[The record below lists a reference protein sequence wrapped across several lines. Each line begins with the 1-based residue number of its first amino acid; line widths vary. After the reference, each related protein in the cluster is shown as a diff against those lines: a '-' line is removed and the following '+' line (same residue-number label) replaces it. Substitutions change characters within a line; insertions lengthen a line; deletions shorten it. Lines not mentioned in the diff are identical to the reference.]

1 MTGQLAAFVVVAALL
16 VVMALGVLLR
26 SLLRGGSATPL
37 ADDTV
42 QSNLRILRAQLRE
55 LDDELAAGSLD
66 TPQHAAARTEL
77 ERRVLD
83 ETAAPSTAQRAT
95 RGRKSAIALALA
107 LPLAATVLYAHLGS
121 RDALNPAV
129 VAGSAAPTPAMPAS
143 PVDMEAA
150 LQTLAE
156 RLKAEPDNVESWALL
171 GRSLLQLDRAEPA
184 RDAFAQALRHRDND
198 AGLLVDYADALARV
212 QGRNLAGEP
221 ETLLQRAL
229 AIDPDHGKALA
240 LAGAAAMARQD
251 HDAALAHWTR
261 LRARLPPDTPTMQ
274 GLDAAI
280 DRARAA
286 KGLPPLA
293 GQSAVGSPAVSAA
306 AAADSGGA
314 LRVTVTVAP
323 ELAAKVHSGDTLFVF
338 ARAAEGSRMP
348 LAVSRQTLSAAP
360 KAPIVVQ
367 LDDPQAMTPQAKLS
381 AASRVVVAARI
392 SRGGTA
398 APAPGDL
405 EAQDVPTTPRGEL
418 ALVIDRVRP

>member
-26 SLLRGGSATPL
+26 SLLRGGSAAPL
-37 ADDTV
+37 ADDSV
-42 QSNLRILRAQLRE
+42 QSNLHILRAQLRE

-83 ETAAPSTAQRAT
+83 ETAVPSTAPRAT

-129 VAGSAAPTPAMPAS
+129 VAGSAAPTPAMPAL

-156 RLKAEPDNVESWALL
+156 RLKAEPDNVEGWALL

-184 RDAFAQALRHRDND
+184 RDAFAQALRHRGND

-240 LAGAAAMARQD
+240 LAGAAAMARKD

-261 LRARLPPDTPTMQ
+261 LRARLPPDTPMVQ
-274 GLDAAI
+274 DLDTAI

-293 GQSAVGSPAVSAA
+293 EQSASRAPAAPAA
-306 AAADSGGA
+306 AAADRGA

-338 ARAAEGSRMP
+338 ARAAEGPRVP
-348 LAVSRQTLSAAP
+348 LAVSRQTLSSAP
-360 KAPIVVQ
+360 KAPIQVQ
-367 LDDPQAMTPQAKLS
+367 LDDSLAMTPQAKLS
-381 AASRVVVAARI
+381 TASRVVVAARI
-392 SRGGTA
+392 SRSGTA
-398 APAPGDL
+398 APDSGDL
-405 EAQDVPTTPRGEL
+405 EARDVPAPPHGEL
-418 ALVIDRVRP
+418 AVVIDRVRP